1 MATLDTLDSERRACA
16 EEISD
21 ERRQR
26 VTLHAQ
32 LRVARAE
39 AAAMEVERDSLR
51 EGVLHLVEKGASRT
65 YESAV
70 STSLTSC

>member
-1 MATLDTLDSERRACA
+1 MATLDTLDSERRTYS

-26 VTLHAQ
+26 VALHAQ

-39 AAAMEVERDSLR
+39 VAAMETERDSLR
-51 EGVLHLVEKGASRT
+51 ESVLHLVEKGASR
-65 YESAV
+65 A
-70 STSLTSC
+70 